1 MSNTIIGK
9 GSIAI
14 LSQLIIRAYRLKH
27 AWRSMALYFKPR
39 ICAAASRIMDP
50 STIWQDEMIC

>member
-1 MSNTIIGK
+1 MSNTIIAQ

-27 AWRSMALYFKPR
+27 AWRSMALYFNPS
-39 ICAAASRIMDP
+39 ICPAGSGIMDP
-50 STIWQDEMIC
+50 STIWRDEMIC

>member
-1 MSNTIIGK
+1 MALRRDFLQMSNTIIAK

-27 AWRSMALYFKPR
+27 ACRSMALYFKPR
-39 ICAAASRIMDP
+39 ICSAASGIMNP
-50 STIWQDEMIC
+50 